1 MHIIRGPALSCYFE
15 VERETH
21 RTMRSLVLAT
31 ALSLSFGLVSPQ
43 CISKDDSLVPPPRT
57 YLGHIAPFSVGLLK
71 EVLPASGNFF
81 FSPYSIWTA
90 LTLAYFGSNGS
101 TKTQLERVLQLGNR
115 EGALALYK
123 SVDNRYR
130 LQENNP
136 NNTINAANRIYVQ
149 DGLPLRE
156 CLQTVFSKEM
166 KAVDFRQQAQ
176 AAAGEINRFVSDTT
190 RGKIPEIVSA
200 NSVSGAVMV
209 LVNAVYFKGLWERQF
224 KVENTAPQRFFVT
237 PNRHAMV
244 PMMSQESGFK
254 YGESQ
259 ELDAQVLEMP
269 YRSGRTSMFVL
280 LPRDQGTGRELD
292 EMVQRLNPS
301 TLTAALT
308 DTHEQTVH
316 LKFPKFKFEKKIDSA
331 LQQALVRMGVADLFS
346 DRADLTNFKSD
357 GGLQATG
364 IIHKAVVEVDEE
376 GAEAAAAT
384 AIIVTFSAIAIPPPP
399 VRFTCDRPFLFLIR
413 DNDIDNILF
422 IGAYRQP

>member
-1 MHIIRGPALSCYFE
+1 MYIFRGPATQLLL
-15 VERETH
+15 RGGETR
-21 RTMRSLVLAT
+21 RTMRAVVLAT

-43 CISKDDSLVPPPRT
+43 CISKDDSLIPPPRT

-90 LTLAYFGSNGS
+90 LVLAYFGSNGN

-123 SVDNRYR
+123 SVDQLYR

-136 NNTINAANRIYVQ
+136 NYTVNAANRIYIQ

-156 CLQTVFSKEM
+156 CLQTVFSNEIR
-166 KAVDFRQQAQ
+166 AVDFRQQPQ

-190 RGKIPEIVSA
+190 RGKISQIVSA
-200 NSVSGAVMV
+200 DSVSGAVMA
-209 LVNAVYFKGLWERQF
+209 LVNAVYFKGLWDSQF
-224 KVENTAPQRFFVT
+224 KVENTSPQRFFVG
-237 PNRHAMV
+237 PNRHATV
-244 PMMSQESGFK
+244 PMMSQEGNFN

-269 YRSGRTSMFVL
+269 YRGGHASLFVL

-292 EMVQRLNPS
+292 QLVQRLSPS
-301 TLTAALT
+301 TLTAALR
-308 DTHEQTVH
+308 DTRDQKVQ

-331 LQQALVRMGVADLFS
+331 LQQALARLGVADLFS

-384 AIIVTFSAIAIPPPP
+384 VIFVSFSALSVPPPP

-422 IGAYRQP
+422 IGAYREP

>member
-1 MHIIRGPALSCYFE
+1 MKT
-15 VERETH
+15 V
-21 RTMRSLVLAT
+21 VLAT

-43 CISKDDSLVPPPRT
+43 CISEDDSIIPPPRS
-57 YLGHIAPFSVGLLK
+57 YLGHIAPFSLGLLK

-123 SVDNRYR
+123 SVDQLYR

-136 NNTINAANRIYVQ
+136 NYTINAANRIYVQ
-149 DGLPLRE
+149 DGLPLRG
-156 CLQTVFSKEM
+156 CLQTVFSNEM

-176 AAAGEINRFVSDTT
+176 AAAGDINKFVSDTT
-190 RGKIPEIVSA
+190 RGKIPQIVSA

-209 LVNAVYFKGLWERQF
+209 LINAVYFKGLWDRQF
-224 KVENTAPQRFFVT
+224 KVENTSPQRFFVG

-244 PMMSQESGFK
+244 PMMSQEGNFR

-269 YRSGRTSMFVL
+269 YRSGRASMFVL

-292 EMVQRLNPS
+292 QLVQRLNPS
-301 TLTAALT
+301 TLTATLK
-308 DTHEQTVH
+308 DTHDRAVQ

-331 LQQALVRMGVADLFS
+331 LQQALERMGVADLFS

-384 AIIVTFSAIAIPPPP
+384 VIFVTFSAFSPSPPP

-422 IGAYRQP
+422 IGAYREP